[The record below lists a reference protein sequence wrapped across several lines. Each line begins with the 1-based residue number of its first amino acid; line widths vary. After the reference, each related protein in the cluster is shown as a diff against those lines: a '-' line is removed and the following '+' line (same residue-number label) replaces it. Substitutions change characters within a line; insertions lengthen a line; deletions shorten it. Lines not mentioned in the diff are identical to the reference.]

1 VSFRRALKN
10 LFSLSVMRI
19 ATALLSF
26 LLFGLLARVWGPE
39 LLGEYSTVF
48 TYFMFLMQFPL
59 LGLHLIIV
67 RDVASCSKDTGRY
80 IFSSAF
86 LSFCTSFVIAM
97 LVVAIGWFGY
107 ETELHSSFFILALT
121 CFPTAIIVSIE
132 SALMGCEKMAVISKV
147 NIVESVIRA
156 ALSATLL
163 FAGAPLVALVAV
175 LLFGRIIALLIYIQQ
190 VKKIIIFDKKLF
202 DVLLVRRL
210 IKQAPLFFC
219 ILLFSA
225 SIGRL
230 DLIFLS
236 LWSDGMHDVGIY
248 SVAFKVYEIGIM
260 VPSMITVVLFP
271 IFSRLYTESH
281 KEFRVNFCIVT
292 RIISGIGLP
301 FTIMAGVLSPT
312 LLPMLFGAEYEESI
326 ILFQLLC
333 GAIFMTALDQLFTI
347 VLLAAKQE
355 KLELRVLSIAFI
367 VYLGGLAYLI
377 PTLGGV
383 GAALATLLALL
394 IKVIARYYYAS
405 RVIDVSLVALKLPSL
420 FISGSLMCF
429 VLYFISDIK
438 LAIFLGLLVYVLS
451 MFFMKA
457 VVKEDL
463 YKLPAMLFN
472 KINN

>member
-1 VSFRRALKN
+1 
-10 LFSLSVMRI
+10 MRI

-39 LLGEYSTVF
+39 HLGEYSTVF

-59 LGLHLIIV
+59 LGLHLIIA
-67 RDVASCSKDTGRY
+67 RDVASCNKDLGRY

-86 LSFCTSFVIAM
+86 LSFCISFVIAVI
-97 LVVAIGWFGY
+97 VVAVGWFGY
-107 ETELHSSFFILALT
+107 GAELRSSFFVLALT

-132 SALMGCEKMAVISKV
+132 SALIGCEKMTVISKV
-147 NIVESVIRA
+147 NILESVIRTVM
-156 ALSATLL
+156 SATLL
-163 FAGAPLVALVAV
+163 FAGAPLVALVVV
-175 LLFGRIIALLIYIQQ
+175 LLLGRIVALLIYIQQ
-190 VKKIIIFDKKLF
+190 VKEIIIFDKKLF
-202 DVLLVRRL
+202 DILLVRRL
-210 IKQAPLFFC
+210 IKQAPLFFG

-225 SIGRL
+225 SVGRL

-248 SVAFKVYEIGIM
+248 SVAFKVYEVGIM
-260 VPSMITVVLFP
+260 VPSMISVVLFP
-271 IFSRLYTESH
+271 IFSRLYSQSH
-281 KEFRVNFCIVT
+281 EEFRVNFCVIT
-292 RIISGIGLP
+292 RIISGVGLP
-301 FTIMAGVLSPT
+301 FTIMAGFLSPI
-312 LLPMLFGAEYEESI
+312 LLPMLFGAQYEESI

-333 GAIFMTALDQLFTI
+333 GAIFMTALDQLFSI

-355 KLELRVLSIAFI
+355 KLELKVLAIAFI

-394 IKVIARYYYAS
+394 IKVIVRYYYAS
-405 RVIDVSLVALKLPSL
+405 RVIDFSLVALKLPSL

-463 YKLPAMLFN
+463 YKLPATLSN